1 MRVSSRTRSQLTKF
15 SRERKSKKS
24 SRKKEKIRA
33 KRITQAAPKEEAKRE
48 LKISAIG
55 EGTVIDH
62 IPTDATF
69 KVVEILDLENHKE
82 IVSIATNL
90 QSKRLGKK
98 GIVKVGGKS
107 LTQEEVNKIAIVAPD
122 ATVNIIK
129 NYDVKEKIK
138 VKTPDV
144 IDNVVKCSNPVCVTN
159 SEQIAT
165 KFYVVKKDP
174 LKIKCHYCERSM
186 GKDEIEIV

>member
-1 MRVSSRTRSQLTKF
+1 MKGRMG
-15 SRERKSKKS
+15 RENIMAKK
-24 SRKKEKIRA
+24 I
-33 KRITQAAPKEEAKRE
+33 IPIPKEEMKRE

-62 IPTDATF
+62 IPADATF
-69 KVVEILDLENHKE
+69 KVVEILDLQNHNG

-90 QSKRLGKK
+90 QSKSMGNK
-98 GIVKVGGKS
+98 GIVKVAGKG
-107 LTQEEVNKIAIVAPD
+107 LTQSEVNKIAIVAPD

-129 NYDVKEKIK
+129 NYDVREKIK

-144 IDNVVKCSNPVCVTN
+144 IDNVVKCSNPVCITN
-159 SEQIAT
+159 NEQVAT

-186 GKDEIEIV
+186 GKDDIEII

>member
-1 MRVSSRTRSQLTKF
+1 MAKNRKI
-15 SRERKSKKS
+15 RKSKRSGKKTRSKKIVS
-24 SRKKEKIRA
+24 SISKEDAKK
-33 KRITQAAPKEEAKRE
+33 E

-69 KVVEILDLENHKE
+69 KVVEILNLENHNG

-90 QSKRLGKK
+90 QSKSIGNK

-159 SEQIAT
+159 NEQVAT

-186 GKDEIEIV
+186 GKEDIEII

>member
-1 MRVSSRTRSQLTKF
+1 M
-15 SRERKSKKS
+15 KK
-24 SRKKEKIRA
+24 KKEKIRA
-33 KRITQAAPKEEAKRE
+33 KKATPNAPKEETKRE
-48 LKISAIG
+48 LKISAID

-69 KVVEILDLENHKE
+69 KVVEILDLENHKG

-90 QSKRLGKK
+90 HSKSVGKK

-107 LTQEEVNKIAIVAPD
+107 LTQDEVNKIAIVAPD

-144 IDNVVKCSNPVCVTN
+144 IDNVVKCSNPVCITN
-159 SEQIAT
+159 NENIPT
-165 KFYVVKKDP
+165 KFYAVKKDP

-186 GKDEIEIV
+186 GKGDIEII

>member
-1 MRVSSRTRSQLTKF
+1 MRNTRRGKV
-15 SRERKSKKS
+15 
-24 SRKKEKIRA
+24 RA
-33 KRITQAAPKEEAKRE
+33 KKASSVPKEELKRE
-48 LKISAIG
+48 LKISAID

-69 KVVEILDLENHKE
+69 KVAEILDLENHKG

-90 QSKRLGKK
+90 QSKRIGKK

-107 LTQEEVNKIAIVAPD
+107 LTQDEVNKIAIVAPE

-138 VKTPDV
+138 VKTPEI
-144 IDNVVKCSNPVCVTN
+144 IDNVVKCSNPICITN
-159 SEQIAT
+159 NEQVPT
-165 KFYVVKKDP
+165 KFYIARKDP
-174 LKIKCHYCERSM
+174 LKIKCHYCERIM
-186 GKDEIEIV
+186 GKEDIEIV

>member
-1 MRVSSRTRSQLTKF
+1 MMRKKPK
-15 SRERKSKKS
+15 KSKAREMVKAKKS
-24 SRKKEKIRA
+24 
-33 KRITQAAPKEEAKRE
+33 APATPEEAKRE
-48 LKISAIG
+48 LKISAID

-62 IPTDATF
+62 IPTDAAF
-69 KVVEILDLENHKE
+69 KVVEILDLENHKG

-90 QSKRLGKK
+90 QSKSIGRK

-107 LTQEEVNKIAIVAPD
+107 LTQNEVNKIAIVAPD

-129 NYDVKEKIK
+129 NYGVREKIK

-144 IDNVVKCSNPVCVTN
+144 IDNVIKCSNPVCITN
-159 SEQIAT
+159 NEQIAT

-186 GKDEIEIV
+186 GKDDIEII

>member
-1 MRVSSRTRSQLTKF
+1 MAKNRKIRKSRRSGKKIRGKKIVSSASKEDTK
-15 SRERKSKKS
+15 K
-24 SRKKEKIRA
+24 
-33 KRITQAAPKEEAKRE
+33 E

-69 KVVEILDLENHKE
+69 KVVEILNLKNHNG

-90 QSKRLGKK
+90 QSKSIGNK

-129 NYDVKEKIK
+129 NYGVKEKIK

-159 SEQIAT
+159 NEKIPT
-165 KFYVVKKDP
+165 KFYVFKKDP

-186 GKDEIEIV
+186 GKDDIEII

>member
-1 MRVSSRTRSQLTKF
+1 MAKKKSAG
-15 SRERKSKKS
+15 KSKIGGRMKV
-24 SRKKEKIRA
+24 KKV
-33 KRITQAAPKEEAKRE
+33 RIPQKEEVKME
-48 LKISAIG
+48 LKISAIE

-62 IPTDATF
+62 IPTDSTF
-69 KVVEILDLENHKE
+69 KVVEILDLENQNG

-90 QSKRLGKK
+90 QSKSIGKK
-98 GIVKVGGKS
+98 AIIKVAGKN

-129 NYDVKEKIK
+129 NYGVREKIK
-138 VKTPDV
+138 VKAPDS
-144 IDNVVKCSNPVCVTN
+144 IENVVKCSNPVCITN
-159 SEQIAT
+159 NEQVPT

-186 GKDEIEIV
+186 GKEDIRII

>member
-1 MRVSSRTRSQLTKF
+1 MAKRKTKKKESARTTR
-15 SRERKSKKS
+15 R
-24 SRKKEKIRA
+24 KEKIRS
-33 KRITQAAPKEEAKRE
+33 KKIISSVPKEEIKKE

-82 IVSIATNL
+82 VISIATNL

-144 IDNVVKCSNPVCVTN
+144 IDNVVKCSNPVCITN
-159 SEQIAT
+159 NERVPT

-174 LKIKCHYCERSM
+174 LKIKCHYCERNM
-186 GKDEIEIV
+186 GKGDIEII

>member
-1 MRVSSRTRSQLTKF
+1 MKMAR
-15 SRERKSKKS
+15 RKSRNKKARK
-24 SRKKEKIRA
+24 SRRRKEKIRA
-33 KRITQAAPKEEAKRE
+33 KKISLAPKEEIKRE
-48 LKISAIG
+48 LKISAIE

-69 KVVEILDLENHKE
+69 KVVEILDLENHSG

-90 QSKRLGKK
+90 QSKRIGKK
-98 GIVKVGGKS
+98 GIIKVGGKS

-122 ATVNIIK
+122 ATVNLIK
-129 NYDVKEKIK
+129 NYEVKEKVK

-144 IDNVVKCSNPVCVTN
+144 IDNVVKCSNPVCITN
-159 SEQIAT
+159 NEQVAT
-165 KFYVVKKDP
+165 RFYVVKKDP

-186 GKDEIEIV
+186 GKEGIKII

>member
-1 MRVSSRTRSQLTKF
+1 MKKKGKRTGKTK
-15 SRERKSKKS
+15 
-24 SRKKEKIRA
+24 A
-33 KRITQAAPKEEAKRE
+33 KRATNAPIEGPKRE
-48 LKISAIG
+48 LNISAID

-69 KVVEILDLENHKE
+69 KVVEILDLENHKG

-90 QSKRLGKK
+90 QSKRIGKK

-107 LTQEEVNKIAIVAPD
+107 LTQDEVNKIAIVAPD

-129 NYDVKEKIK
+129 NYNVREKIK
-138 VKTPDV
+138 VKTPEI
-144 IDNVVKCSNPVCVTN
+144 IDNVVKCSNPVCITN
-159 SEQIAT
+159 NEQVPT
-165 KFYVVKKDP
+165 KFYVAKKEP

-186 GKDEIEIV
+186 GKEDIEII

>member
-1 MRVSSRTRSQLTKF
+1 MA
-15 SRERKSKKS
+15 KK
-24 SRKKEKIRA
+24 KQKIRKRKGKIKIKA
-33 KRITQAAPKEEAKRE
+33 KKAVLASKEETKKE
-48 LKISAIG
+48 LKISAI
-55 EGTVIDH
+55 EDGTVIDH

-69 KVVEILDLENHKE
+69 KVAEILDLENHKG
-82 IVSIATNL
+82 IVSVATNL
-90 QSKRLGKK
+90 QSKRIGKK
-98 GIVKVGGKS
+98 GIIKVGGKS
-107 LTQEEVNKIAIVAPD
+107 LTQDEVNKIAIVAPD

-144 IDNVVKCSNPVCVTN
+144 IDNVVKCSNPVCITN
-159 SEQIAT
+159 NEQITT

-186 GKDEIEIV
+186 GKEDIGII

>member
-1 MRVSSRTRSQLTKF
+1 MAKNKKA
-15 SRERKSKKS
+15 RKS
-24 SRKKEKIRA
+24 RRGNEKIRPKKA
-33 KRITQAAPKEEAKRE
+33 SPVHKEEFRRE
-48 LKISAIG
+48 LNISAIH

-69 KVVEILDLENHKE
+69 KVVEILNLEKHDG

-90 QSKRLGKK
+90 QSKRIGSK

-107 LTQEEVNKIAIVAPD
+107 LTQNEVNKIAIVAPD

-138 VKTPDV
+138 VKTPEV
-144 IDNVVKCSNPVCVTN
+144 IDNVVKCFNPVCITN
-159 SEQIAT
+159 NEQVAT

-186 GKDEIEIV
+186 GKDDIEII

>member
-1 MRVSSRTRSQLTKF
+1 MAKKKKAIKRRSRAK
-15 SRERKSKKS
+15 ER
-24 SRKKEKIRA
+24 IRA
-33 KRITQAAPKEEAKRE
+33 KKAISAPEEEVKRE
-48 LKISAIG
+48 LKISAID

-69 KVVEILDLENHKE
+69 KVAEILDLENHQG

-90 QSKRLGKK
+90 QSKRIGKK
-98 GIVKVGGKS
+98 GIIKVGGKS
-107 LTQEEVNKIAIVAPD
+107 LTQAEVNKIAIVAPD

-129 NYDVKEKIK
+129 NYDVREKIK

-144 IDNVVKCSNPVCVTN
+144 IDNVVKCSNPVCITN
-159 SEQIAT
+159 NEQIPT

-186 GKDEIEIV
+186 GKEDIEII